1 MPRRPADT
9 LRFVAANP
17 RLLAFGFL
25 MPFASAFGQT
35 FFIGLFG
42 EPIRAAFELSNARF
56 GLLYSLA
63 TVCSA
68 GLFVWVGRLIDRV
81 ELRAY
86 SAGTALAYAGACL
99 LMALIPPWQ
108 PLLFVAFFGLRI
120 TGQGLMSH
128 IGLTSMGRYFVERRG
143 TAVSAASMGNPVSEA
158 LFPPVAVALITWLGW
173 RGTWLAAAGTVALV
187 VLPLALWL
195 LRGHATRAR
204 THRAQQAADAAS
216 GAADRSWR
224 VGHVLRDPRFYAML
238 PVVLFIPFTV
248 TGLFFHQAA
257 LVAAKGW
264 PLSLFANA
272 FIAFAAAAIAGAL
285 ISGALVDRLGARR
298 LLVGILAPAVAG
310 LAVLAATA
318 APWTVFLVM
327 PALGLTAG
335 GTLTLQ
341 GALWAEVYGTGHL
354 GAVRSMVYAVMVVST
369 AASPA
374 LFGAL
379 LDGGVTFETISAWC
393 VAAAILASAAAVPVA
408 RTGRNVRQA

>member
-1 MPRRPADT
+1 MPPRPVAT
-9 LRFVAANP
+9 LRFIAAHP

-42 EPIRAAFELSNARF
+42 EPLRSAFDLSNARF

-68 GLFVWVGRLIDRV
+68 ALLVWVGRLIDRV
-81 ELRAY
+81 DLRVYTA
-86 SAGTALAYAGACL
+86 ATALAYAGACL
-99 LMALIPPWQ
+99 LMAVIPPWQ

-128 IGLTSMGRYFVERRG
+128 IGLTSMGRYFTERRG

-158 LFPPVAVALITWLGW
+158 LFPSVGVALIAGLGW
-173 RGTWLAAAGTVALV
+173 RGTWLAAAGAVALV

-195 LRGHATRAR
+195 LRGHGARERAR
-204 THRAQQAADAAS
+204 RVQQAADAAD
-216 GAADRSWR
+216 GTVDRSWR
-224 VGHVLRDPRFYAML
+224 VGQVLRDLRFYLML
-238 PVVLFIPFTV
+238 PVCLFAPFTV

-264 PLSLFANA
+264 TLPLFANA
-272 FIAFAAAAIAGAL
+272 FIAFAGAAITGAL
-285 ISGALVDRLGARR
+285 ISGVLVDRLGARR
-298 LLVGILAPAVAG
+298 LLLGVLGPAALG
-310 LAVLAATA
+310 LAVLASAT

-327 PALGLTAG
+327 PALGVTAG

-354 GAVRSMVYAVMVVST
+354 GAVRSLVYAVMVVAT

-379 LDGGVTFETISAWC
+379 LDGGVTFAAIAATCAGAAVLVSAVAGP
-393 VAAAILASAAAVPVA
+393 VAARP
-408 RTGRNVRQA
+408 R